1 MEQLCLVCSSRQKPN
16 LELVLETVKGDMV
29 YLYLKNNKTKKQNKQ
44 ILELK
49 NIKMKGLVNELKPN

>member
-16 LELVLETVKGDMV
+16 LELVLETIKGDMV
-29 YLYLKNNKTKKQNKQ
+29 YLYLKNNKQKTKQIE

-49 NIKMKGLVNELKPN
+49 NIRIKGMVNELKPS